1 MKPAVFL
8 APVLAVTVG
17 ALIWAEFAE
26 RPRLVYVFKPLSTLL
41 VIAACALAFLDP
53 AHNPTY
59 TLGVLVGLGLS
70 LGGDVALMF
79 HDSRRA
85 FLVGLVL
92 FLLAHV
98 AYTVV
103 FTALGRSSGWDIVS
117 GAVLLAAGAGFYAL
131 IRPNLGA
138 MRVPVLAYMVVI
150 SVMVNRAVSALASP
164 CSARAGGDGGGR
176 GGAILRVRRH
186 SGGGALLEAVAVSPH
201 QPGVLLRGAVPHRA
215 GGELLRIAAWRAARD
230 YAPHGSRA
238 GCVGF
243 GMQSPVLRASRLGL
257 TGRQSTY
264 ILEIYTLERG

>member
-164 CSARAGGDGGGR
+164 VFGAGQ
-176 GGAILRVRRH
+176 A
-186 SGGGALLEAVAVSPH
+186 AMVAV
-201 QPGVLLRGAVPHRA
+201 GAVLFYVSDVILA
-215 GGELLRIAAWRAARD
+215 AARFWKPWRYHRISLAFY
-230 YAPHGSRA
+230 YAGQFLIALAASY
-238 GCVGF
+238 F
-243 GMQSPVLRASRLGL
+243 G
-257 TGRQSTY
+257 
-264 ILEIYTLERG
+264 

>member
-1 MKPAVFL
+1 MKPAVLL

-59 TLGVLVGLGLS
+59 ALGALVGLVLS

-164 CSARAGGDGGGR
+164 VFGAGQ
-176 GGAILRVRRH
+176 A
-186 SGGGALLEAVAVSPH
+186 AMVAV
-201 QPGVLLRGAVPHRA
+201 GAVLFYVSDVILA
-215 GGELLRIAAWRAARD
+215 AARFWKPWRYHRISLAFY
-230 YAPHGSRA
+230 YAGQFLIALAASY
-238 GCVGF
+238 F
-243 GMQSPVLRASRLGL
+243 G
-257 TGRQSTY
+257 
-264 ILEIYTLERG
+264 